1 MVNADLLTK
10 HAANFKVTK
19 DNAAEYFKQL
29 FTKHR
34 DIAEHYNAEDID
46 PDSILKSQRYIMMGM
61 SEVQLFLRL
70 PKTVSDERQWRSALS
85 GFKESFGDNSVPMSK
100 FNKVIDPFL
109 ATMEK
114 YAGGMTAEQK
124 KEWTELLNKAYAD
137 MKTWGWY

>member
-61 SEVQLFLRL
+61 SEMQLFLRL

-100 FNKVIDPFL
+100 FNK
-109 ATMEK
+109 

-137 MKTWGWY
+137 MKTWSWY